1 MTAEK
6 WHGWRTGLS
15 IASDVPIFAGFVTWA
30 IQECHCVHNADFSS
44 HSVQVALALDS
55 ERL

>member
-1 MTAEK
+1 MVGELADFQ
-6 WHGWRTGLS
+6 LP
-15 IASDVPIFAGFVTWA
+15 VLCPFFAGFVTCA
-30 IQECHCVHNADFSS
+30 IQEGHCVHNAGFFS